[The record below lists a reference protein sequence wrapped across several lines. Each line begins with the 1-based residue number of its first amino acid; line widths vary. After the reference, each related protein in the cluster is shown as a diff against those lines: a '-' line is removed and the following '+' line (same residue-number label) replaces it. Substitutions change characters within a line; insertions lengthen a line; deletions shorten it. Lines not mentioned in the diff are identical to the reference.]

1 MTDNYKRIAKN
12 TIFLYFRMI
21 VIMAVSFYTIRV
33 VLDTLGVTDFGLYN
47 LVASFVLIMAF
58 LNNTLTSGTQRFLTF
73 EIGKSDVVKLKQ
85 TFSTAL
91 LIHIALAFLILILG
105 ETIGLWFLYEKMN
118 IPVDRF
124 DAAFWVY
131 QFAIASTMIT
141 VMQVPYNA
149 LIIAHEKMHIF
160 AYISIIEAILKLLVV
175 YLLLVISFDKLIVYG
190 TLMFLVSLFIAMFYR
205 TYVIKN
211 YEESH
216 FSLSFDKDILKPILQ
231 FSGWNLFGSLAWIIM
246 NQGINILLNIL
257 YGPALVAARVITL
270 QINMGLLTLVNG
282 FRTAL
287 NPQIIKNYSSGNL
300 EEMKTLSLISAKY
313 TFYLALFLI
322 LPVYLE
328 LETILSIWLVDV
340 PEWTI
345 LFTQLILI
353 FTLIQTFDLSF
364 GIIFQAT
371 GDMKYNQ
378 IMSGAIYLSVI
389 PIYLMINYFYKLSP
403 SAIFYIQIIAG
414 IAVAFGVK
422 IYLLK
427 RIIGITLSVYFKL
440 IILPILRILFIIL
453 IFNLIIESF
462 NFHLLLNM
470 ISNSILLL
478 LLIWVF
484 DIDEKI
490 KEKIVQ
496 KFIKKDR
503 IGDTN
508 EKYRIK

>member
-1 MTDNYKRIAKN
+1 MTHNNKRIAKN
-12 TIFLYFRMI
+12 TMFLYFRMI
-21 VIMAVSFYTIRV
+21 IIMAVSFYTVRV

-47 LVASFVLIMAF
+47 LVASFVIMMAF
-58 LNNTLTSGTQRFLTF
+58 LNSTLTSGTQRFLTF
-73 EIGKSDVVKLKQ
+73 EIGKNDLVKLKK

-91 LIHIALAFLILILG
+91 FIHIALAFLIFFLG
-105 ETIGLWFLYEKMN
+105 ETIGLWILYEKMN
-118 IPVDRF
+118 IPVERF

-131 QFAIASTMIT
+131 QFAIASTMVT

-149 LIIAHEKMHIF
+149 LIIAHERMHIF
-160 AYISIIEAILKLLVV
+160 AYISIVEAFLKLLVV
-175 YLLLVISFDKLIVYG
+175 YLLLVVSFDKLIVYG
-190 TLMFLVSLFIAMFYR
+190 VLMFLVSLSIAMFYR
-205 TYVIKN
+205 IYVVKN

-216 FSLSFDKDILKPILQ
+216 FLLSFDKEIVKSMLQ
-231 FSGWNLFGSLAWIIM
+231 FSGWNLFGSLAWIVM

-270 QINMGLLTLVNG
+270 QINTGLLTLVNG

-328 LETILSIWLVDV
+328 LEKILALWLVEV

-345 LFTQLILI
+345 LFTQLVLI
-353 FTLIQTFDLSF
+353 FTLVQTFDLSF

-378 IMSGAIYLSVI
+378 IMSGSVYLSII
-389 PIYLMINYFYKLSP
+389 PIYLIINHFFELNP
-403 SAIFYIQIIAG
+403 SAIFYIQIVAG
-414 IAVAFGVK
+414 VFVAFVVK

-440 IILPILRILFIIL
+440 IILPILRILLIIL
-453 IFNLIIESF
+453 IFNLIIANF
-462 NFHLLLNM
+462 NFNFIFNM
-470 ISNSILLL
+470 ILNSTF
-478 LLIWVF
+478 LLILIWIF
-484 DIDEKI
+484 DIDDKI

-496 KFIKKDR
+496 KIYKR
-503 IGDTN
+503 I
-508 EKYRIK
+508 

>member
-1 MTDNYKRIAKN
+1 MTQNNKRIAKN
-12 TIFLYFRMI
+12 TMFLYFRMI
-21 VIMAVSFYTIRV
+21 VIMVVSFYTVRV

-47 LVASFVLIMAF
+47 LVASFVIMLAF

-73 EIGKSDVVKLKQ
+73 EIGKNDLVKLKQ

-105 ETIGLWFLYEKMN
+105 ETIGLWLLYEKMN
-118 IPVDRF
+118 IPVDRL

-131 QFAIASTMIT
+131 QFAIASTMVG

-149 LIIAHEKMHIF
+149 LIIAHERMHIF
-160 AYISIIEAILKLLVV
+160 AYVSIVEAILKLLVV

-190 TLMFLVSLFIAMFYR
+190 VLMFLVSLSIAIFYR
-205 TYVIKN
+205 IYVMRN
-211 YEESH
+211 YKESR
-216 FSLSFDKDILKPILQ
+216 FVFSFDKEIVKSMLQ
-231 FSGWNLFGSLAWIIM
+231 FSGWNLFGSVAWIVM

-270 QINMGLLTLVNG
+270 QINTGLLTLVNG

-328 LETILSIWLVDV
+328 LEKILALWLVEV

-345 LFTQLILI
+345 LFSQLVLI

-378 IMSGAIYLSVI
+378 IMSGGVYLSVI
-389 PIYLMINYFYKLSP
+389 PIFLIINHFYELNP
-403 SAIFYIQIIAG
+403 SAIFYIQIVAG
-414 IAVAFGVK
+414 VIVAFVVK
-422 IYLLK
+422 TYLLK
-427 RIIGITLSVYFKL
+427 RIIGIRLSVYFKL
-440 IILPILRILFIIL
+440 ILLPILRILFIIL
-453 IFNLIIESF
+453 IFNLIIENF
-462 NFHLLLNM
+462 NFNFILNM
-470 ISNSILLL
+470 ILNSTFLL
-478 LLIWVF
+478 LLIWIF
-484 DIDEKI
+484 DVDDKL

-496 KFIKKDR
+496 KI
-503 IGDTN
+503 
-508 EKYRIK
+508 YRKI